1 MKRHE
6 IILNQVSQ
14 SVQSLSKK
22 IKLRYTKLSWHL
34 AYNQDSDILVRSEEC
49 FTMQVGFN
57 YDHVGVLDLNVQLDD
72 NNNLRIDAGL
82 VEGNKL
88 TEELK
93 NKKILGHINKL
104 FEDYRSNE
112 GEVGLNNTTRLRTLL
127 NLKKSNVK
135 SIKAHIQ
142 NIMDQIE
149 IAFMLVMSQ
158 LRTV

>member
-1 MKRHE
+1 
-6 IILNQVSQ
+6 
-14 SVQSLSKK
+14 
-22 IKLRYTKLSWHL
+22 
-34 AYNQDSDILVRSEEC
+34 
-49 FTMQVGFN
+49 MQVGFN

-93 NKKILGHINKL
+93 NKKILGDINKL

-127 NLKKSNVK
+127 NFKKSNVK